1 MRECTSSVRQSD
13 GRLWVIALGLS
24 LLVNTAILGLLGFAT
39 MQAEIL
45 RRNHPQSPPAAATP
59 ALTVTLFPEVMT
71 ATPTAAVAAT
81 PPSKPAFARTSQDQT
96 TATPPETRAFVGER
110 NTQATS
116 DRPADTTAPPL
127 PSQNGIAK
135 DDPDFET
142 TESDYQEG
150 SFTGDSPKPP
160 PQAEPSPAT
169 PDSDPTPAKIPESG
183 EKAESTTE
191 DNSKSSPAP
200 PESLLAG
207 PNPVDVG
214 VPKEIPEKSAVEAA
228 LPKPATAPAST
239 EPAFRS
245 QQRKAAIVGSISR
258 TGTSALDVTDSPLG
272 RYQAV
277 INRAVELEWQRN
289 CVRHRDFIT
298 PGFLTVR
305 FYVEP
310 SGRVRT
316 VQFVGEMT
324 TGEVQKGFTLN
335 AIRDCK
341 IPAMP
346 PAVKKDFQKEPL
358 ELIFNF
364 YF

>member
-1 MRECTSSVRQSD
+1 MRDFTSSVRQRD

-45 RRNHPQSPPAAATP
+45 RKARPQTAPAAAIP
-59 ALTVTLFPEVMT
+59 AMTVILFPEVAPTVANSPVT
-71 ATPTAAVAAT
+71 AIPR
-81 PPSKPAFARTSQDQT
+81 SKPAYARTSQDQT
-96 TATPPETRAFVGER
+96 TAAPPETRAFIGER

-116 DRPADTTAPPL
+116 DRAPNTTAPPL
-127 PSQNGIAK
+127 PSQTGLTK

-150 SFTGDSPKPP
+150 RLAGDSPKPP
-160 PQAEPSPAT
+160 PQAEPSP
-169 PDSDPTPAKIPESG
+169 
-183 EKAESTTE
+183 
-191 DNSKSSPAP
+191 PAP
-200 PESLLAG
+200 PAAISDPALAENPASSPPLREPLLNG
-207 PNPVDVG
+207 PNPVDVPI
-214 VPKEIPEKSAVEAA
+214 PKEIPEKSAPKPTPQAA
-228 LPKPATAPAST
+228 SLPKPTTAPAST
-239 EPAFRS
+239 EPAFRG

-258 TGTSALDVTDSPLG
+258 TGTSALDVSDSPLG

-335 AIRDCK
+335 AIRDSK

-346 PAVKKDFQKEPL
+346 PALRKDFQKEPL